1 MEKVAIDL
9 RIQLEGGKRVW
20 CRAANCGNMLFVLVT
35 LFFAGC
41 GAQKSHVDTDEGK
54 DGERAADKFVR
65 FVAVTSG
72 PSSLWMCRYTLSY
85 DRSSVIAV
93 SKACPDNLDQNVTV
107 SRTYETSLTQDI
119 QAKIQGSIDALH
131 GAPILASYT
140 GKDPQ
145 YETYDAYDFQFFRE
159 DGSSVSV
166 YVNHGGQEALPESL
180 LLIYRAIVDG
190 ELRSMQNPNDAA
202 SLLLPVDDATAASTV
217 IRVSKA
223 DYEGGLSFGC
233 TCDGDPNVYGNYV
246 RRNSVGHDGSIERWA
261 GCERRATFTGDP
273 NSGIRCHT
281 DELKL
286 TPIAPEQWLALK
298 KQILS
303 TNPLVFAE
311 HYPCGPYIDCPSDY
325 GGSGL
330 TVDIGA
336 AQRKTSWASGTEAQ
350 LPARLQFLLSVL
362 P

>member
-1 MEKVAIDL
+1 MKKGAREL
-9 RIQLEGGKRVW
+9 RIQLEAGRRGW
-20 CRAANCGNMLFVLVT
+20 CRAADCRNMLFVLVA

-41 GAQKSHVDTDEGK
+41 GAQKSHVETNEK
-54 DGERAADKFVR
+54 TDGEKAADKFVR

-72 PSSLWMCRYTLSY
+72 PSSFWMCRYTLSY
-85 DRSSVIAV
+85 DQSSVIAV

-107 SRTYETSLTQDI
+107 SRTYETSLTQDV
-119 QAKIQGSIDALH
+119 QAKLQGSIDSLH

-145 YETYDAYDFQFFRE
+145 YEAYDAYDLQLFRE
-159 DGSSVSV
+159 DGSSVSL
-166 YVNHGGQEALPESL
+166 YVNHGGQEALPEGL
-180 LLIYRAIVDG
+180 LRIYRAIVDG

-217 IRVSKA
+217 VRVSTA
-223 DYEGGLSFGC
+223 DYDGGLSFGC
-233 TCDGDPNVYGNYV
+233 TCDGDPNVHGINV
-246 RRNSVGHDGSIERWA
+246 RRKSIGQDGSIEQWA

-281 DELKL
+281 DELKI
-286 TPIAPEQWLALK
+286 TPMAPEQWLALK

-303 TNPLVFAE
+303 ANPLVFAE
-311 HYPCGPYIDCPSDY
+311 HYPCGSYIDCPSDY

-330 TVDIGA
+330 TIDVGA
-336 AQRKTSWASGTEAQ
+336 ARRDTSWASGTEAQ